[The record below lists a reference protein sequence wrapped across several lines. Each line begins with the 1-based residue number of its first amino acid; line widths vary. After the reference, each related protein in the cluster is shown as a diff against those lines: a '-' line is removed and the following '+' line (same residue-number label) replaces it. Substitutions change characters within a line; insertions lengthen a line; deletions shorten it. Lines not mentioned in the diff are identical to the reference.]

1 MERPLL
7 PRYTPVEMIE
17 KLVSFNTVSRN
28 SNLELIDFVAD
39 YLAAYDVPSEKI
51 YNDDGTKAN
60 LYATVGPVIEG
71 GIILSGHTDVVPVD
85 GQPWDT
91 DPFQVVEKD
100 GKLYGRGTSDMKSFS
115 AIALALVPDMIEKG
129 LKKPIHFALSY
140 DEEIGC
146 LGSPR
151 MIQKVADNYPAPRA
165 VVVGEPTMMEIV
177 TAHKGIVGLTTKVTG
192 VEAHSSL
199 VEDGVSA
206 VMNATRLIN
215 FIADMMAENKANASD
230 DSLYLPSPAYTTLH
244 VGVVNGGTAMNIISR
259 ECEFVWDIR
268 YVAEDNPEDFI
279 QRFQDYCDTVILPE
293 MKKVSDVCSIETK
306 IVSSTP
312 ALAPE
317 NEGEAEM
324 LCKAL
329 TGKNST
335 TYVSY
340 AAEAGQFQEA
350 GFSTVIC
357 GPGSIEIAHQ
367 PNEFIEL
374 EQVKQSEAFIRKLI
388 VELS

>member
-1 MERPLL
+1 MPA
-7 PRYTPVEMIE
+7 RYTPVEMIE
-17 KLVSFNTVSRN
+17 KLVAFDTVSRN

-39 YLAAYDVPSEKI
+39 YLSEYDVPFQKI
-51 YNDDGTKAN
+51 YNDDETKAN
-60 LYATVGPVIEG
+60 LYATVGPEIEG

-115 AIALALVPDMIEKG
+115 AIALSLVPDMIEKG

-151 MIQKVADNYPAPRA
+151 MIEEVAANYPKPRA
-165 VVVGEPTMMEIV
+165 VIVGEPTMMDIV
-177 TAHKGIVGLTTKVTG
+177 TAHKGIVGLKTKIIG
-192 VEAHSSL
+192 REAHSSL

-206 VMNATRLIN
+206 VMTGAKLVS
-215 FIADMMAENKANASD
+215 FIANMMAENKAKADPNSRYA
-230 DSLYLPSPAYTTLH
+230 PSPGYTTLH
-244 VGVVNGGTAMNIISR
+244 VGMMNGGTAMNIISR

-268 YVAEDNPEDFI
+268 YVAEDDPQVFI
-279 QRFQDYCDTVILPE
+279 KRFEDYCENELLPA
-293 MKKVSDVCSIETK
+293 MKAVAPEASITTE

-312 ALAPE
+312 ALGPE
-317 NEGEAEM
+317 ENGEAEA

-335 TYVSY
+335 YFVSY

-357 GPGSIEIAHQ
+357 GPGSIGIAHQ
-367 PNEFIEL
+367 PNEYIEL
-374 EQVKQSEAFIRKLI
+374 SQVKASETFIRKLI
-388 VELS
+388 DDLSN